1 MKLLHPTVVLPS
13 AASVVVKA
21 EEVLEPKPMPT
32 LKSQRLQ
39 IQLGQ
44 TYGQGL
50 LQMPRVLSATWGL
63 GVRYSPLGNPLSAH
77 PFLLSWRWEGNSR
90 ETGQAVIIA
99 KVTDSGQLMMVAGC
113 SQHYLFYQGLMSML
127 LLLLPVWRTGAGR
140 QKSPKSSGLL
150 LPPAVNSRGREPSS
164 GVAKLCSAHT
174 ALRQCRVKG
183 VT

>member
-50 LQMPRVLSATWGL
+50 LQMPRVLSAT
-63 GVRYSPLGNPLSAH
+63 
-77 PFLLSWRWEGNSR
+77 
-90 ETGQAVIIA
+90 
-99 KVTDSGQLMMVAGC
+99 
-113 SQHYLFYQGLMSML
+113 
-127 LLLLPVWRTGAGR
+127 
-140 QKSPKSSGLL
+140 
-150 LPPAVNSRGREPSS
+150 
-164 GVAKLCSAHT
+164 
-174 ALRQCRVKG
+174 
-183 VT
+183 